1 MFKDIEKEM
10 LQKENEYLKKL
21 VDRLLLRC
29 GIAPIT
35 EKPFDPDKSVR
46 KIDVETTAGPKKE
59 TYGGVDD

>member
-35 EKPFDPDKSVR
+35 EKPFDAGKGIR
-46 KIDVETTAGPKKE
+46 KIGEATTAVPTKE
-59 TYGGVDD
+59 TYGGADD